1 MSLTIDAGVG
11 EAYASL
17 RDGDIDFV
25 IAGYDGLPTLSGSN
39 TLVVAVWIVFFSS
52 LPAANLSETF
62 DWIISWGRSLVVL
75 LASAWWKNPSLCFWA
90 IFFSF
95 LFQDFSL

>member
-39 TLVVAVWIVFFSS
+39 TLVVAVWIVFLFFFPSS
-52 LPAANLSETF
+52 PCREF
-62 DWIISWGRSLVVL
+62 V
-75 LASAWWKNPSLCFWA
+75 
-90 IFFSF
+90 
-95 LFQDFSL
+95 